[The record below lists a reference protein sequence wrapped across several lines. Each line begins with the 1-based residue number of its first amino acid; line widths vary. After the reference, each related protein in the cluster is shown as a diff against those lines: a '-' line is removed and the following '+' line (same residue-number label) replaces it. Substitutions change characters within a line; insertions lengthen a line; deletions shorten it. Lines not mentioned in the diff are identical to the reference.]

1 MARVA
6 VAQMNSSSSIEENLK
21 QVELLMDEARN
32 AEAQLIVL
40 PENFA
45 FMGMNEQDKLQKAE
59 IYGQGPVQNKIS
71 QLAKRTGLWVVA
83 GTIALKGIGAKVR
96 ASSIVYDDK
105 GFVVAR
111 YDKIHLFDVRVSDVE
126 AHCESA
132 TVERG
137 SDLIV
142 ADTPIGKIGLTVCYD
157 LRFPELYQ
165 QLVAKGAQL
174 FTVASAF
181 TATTGLA
188 HWEVLLRARAIEN
201 LSYVLAANQGG
212 HHENG
217 RQTYGHSMI
226 VEPWGA
232 VSTVRQEGMGL
243 AIAEIDLQHLQQI
256 RRQFP
261 NIEHHVLSKHTE

>member
-45 FMGMNEQDKLQKAE
+45 FMGMNEQDKLHKAE

-142 ADTPIGKIGLTVCYD
+142 ADTPIGTIGLTVCYD

-165 QLVAKGAQL
+165 QLVAKGAQI